1 VPAVPER
8 VRWAVDTLAAA
19 PADRVLEVG
28 CGPGVAASLV
38 CDRLAGGTMLA
49 IDRSPAQVERARRRN
64 EEHVAAGRLELRALD
79 VADLDAGAARFD
91 KAFAIDVNVFWT
103 SPASRELARL
113 RDALVASGQL
123 FLFFAPPD
131 PVRAGEIGRR
141 AADSLRAAGFDE
153 PEVAAAGDG
162 RVAVVARR

>member
-1 VPAVPER
+1 
-8 VRWAVDTLAAA
+8 VRWAVETLAVE
-19 PADRVLEVG
+19 PADRVLEIG

-91 KAFAIDVNVFWT
+91 TAFALDVNVFWT

-113 RDALVASGQL
+113 RDALVAGGRL
-123 FLFFAPPD
+123 LLFFAPPD
-131 PVRAGEIGRR
+131 PARAGEIGRR
-141 AADSLRAAGFDE
+141 AADALRAAGFDA
-153 PEVAAAGDG
+153 PAARVEDEG
-162 RVAVVARR
+162 RVLVVARR